1 MQAGLAAGMT
11 VFALG
16 AAEVD
21 LAPNGSSR
29 VQRIASL
36 RELLDRLAAPAPS

>member
-16 AAEVD
+16 AAEMD
-21 LAPNGSSR
+21 LAPNGGSR
-29 VQRIASL
+29 IQRIASL
-36 RELLDRLAAPAPS
+36 QELLDRLAAPAPT